1 MIYVTLYILH
11 LPENQ
16 RWQVF
21 RIQKGRKLVLFFHT
35 HLSLSFQS
43 VKPQLKLRNRGRSYK
58 ESLFVPKM
66 AEVRGH
72 KKKKISIYLSVFA
85 LTDNNTNSPKSSP
98 NKFEDPNGNG
108 VGLGIVAAMSNNNN
122 NNKTA
127 ILAISPRVT
136 SNPIPILANNFIPK
150 KNKEDMEMCEEYTC
164 VISHKGNNLVKKR
177 EYFDDQFIGNGYQ
190 KKSTAA
196 AAAASAPH
204 EAFRTADFLNTCSFC
219 QKQLQ
224 GLDIFIYRFTF
235 QLFILRLS
243 LY

>member
-1 MIYVTLYILH
+1 
-11 LPENQ
+11 
-16 RWQVF
+16 
-21 RIQKGRKLVLFFHT
+21 
-35 HLSLSFQS
+35 
-43 VKPQLKLRNRGRSYK
+43 
-58 ESLFVPKM
+58 M

-72 KKKKISIYLSVFA
+72 KKKKISINLSVFA

-108 VGLGIVAAMSNNNN
+108 VGLGIVAAMSNNNHNSN

-127 ILAISPRVT
+127 ILAISPRLT
-136 SNPIPILANNFIPK
+136 SNPIPILVNNCNPTN
-150 KNKEDMEMCEEYTC
+150 NKEEMEMCEEYTC

-177 EYFDDQFIGNGYQ
+177 EYFDDQFIRNGYQ
-190 KKSTAA
+190 KKAPAA
-196 AAAASAPH
+196 ASSAPH

-224 GLDIFIYRFTF
+224 GLDIFIYRFTL
-235 QLFILRLS
+235 QLFILLLS